1 MARTPHQTLTMPPE
15 VVEPEQGARAAV
27 PDSAER
33 QAAPTMPAST
43 QSPTGIDSPIHS
55 VLTEEALAVDYDS
68 RHTWA
73 LQALKL
79 LEGALGICRWT
90 DFGQGRH
97 QSFRVETR

>member
-1 MARTPHQTLTMPPE
+1 MARTPHQTFTTPLE
-15 VVEPEQGARAAV
+15 VVEPEQGARAAL

-43 QSPTGIDSPIHS
+43 QSPTGIDSPIDS

-79 LEGALGICRWT
+79 LEGAIAPAR
-90 DFGQGRH
+90 
-97 QSFRVETR
+97 